1 MKIIYKG
8 TLIGTLAMALFAF
21 FGSSVGSILVSVLL
35 LVIGICNCGPDSVL
49 IGAITADMGNMG
61 KKHAFKNVTSSL
73 QTLIIIIMDN
83 CN

>member
-1 MKIIYKG
+1 
-8 TLIGTLAMALFAF
+8 MALFAF

-61 KKHAFKNVTSSL
+61 KKHAFKNVTRSL